1 MVNTSYQRQK
11 PVSNSGSVD
20 KSAIQNRKAL
30 ELKKLR
36 KIYEETIQ
44 ESLKDI
50 QSILKEVDIDNLIIA
65 SSYNKILSA
74 SCKNLTEKWLSKRK
88 YIRTLFAKEAFSN
101 FYPEKYTKISLYID
115 ALINILDDFL
125 DEKMDQKEK
134 TFHVIEFLRAFSLYN
149 QEQPKKNIQT
159 AMEHYFNKLIA
170 LAIAEDH
177 YKNFIKKEIRIERI
191 IKYSIESYGIR
202 SLDIDIFNEIALI
215 NYKTPNKK
223 IEKIKKIG
231 RIFRIVNIIKKDIED
246 IKYDARNNIE
256 TIITVMTR
264 KKEYDFNKYILDL
277 LDYCLNEAEK
287 IKLEKLTEKKFTIPI
302 NNFYRMIKRD
312 QKEIKKSINLYR
324 VD

>member
-1 MVNTSYQRQK
+1 
-11 PVSNSGSVD
+11 
-20 KSAIQNRKAL
+20 
-30 ELKKLR
+30 
-36 KIYEETIQ
+36 
-44 ESLKDI
+44 
-50 QSILKEVDIDNLIIA
+50 
-65 SSYNKILSA
+65 
-74 SCKNLTEKWLSKRK
+74 
-88 YIRTLFAKEAFSN
+88 
-101 FYPEKYTKISLYID
+101 
-115 ALINILDDFL
+115 
-125 DEKMDQKEK
+125 
-134 TFHVIEFLRAFSLYN
+134 
-149 QEQPKKNIQT
+149 
-159 AMEHYFNKLIA
+159 MEHYFNKLIA

-302 NNFYRMIKRD
+302 NNFLISFPVHLKMISRISPAESAIVRLCDKNEVTPIVAATTLCCHFSNLKRR
-312 QKEIKKSINLYR
+312 IIIL
-324 VD
+324 